1 MKNPLRFT
9 LLLLALSL
17 TTAFIVHLSAELL
30 AIASL
35 HGTPLT
41 LALFSFL
48 TGSFILLGPL
58 SFLAL
63 LRSNT
68 PQK

>member
-9 LLLLALSL
+9 LLLVILSL
-17 TTAFIVHLSAELL
+17 TTAFMVHLCAELL

-35 HGTPLT
+35 HGTNLSV
-41 LALFSFL
+41 ALFSFL
-48 TGSFILLGPL
+48 VGSFILLGPL

-63 LRSNT
+63 LRSHD
-68 PQK
+68 